1 MVYVLVHG
9 KRYDIT
15 HAASVMPILTDLTKQ
30 RVDRLQM
37 INQGIHEDL
46 HLYTIFVLGESAAE
60 RRRIQ
65 ENLEKEPRWKSCKFS
80 ANECSR

>member
-1 MVYVLVHG
+1 
-9 KRYDIT
+9 
-15 HAASVMPILTDLTKQ
+15 MPLLTDLTKHK
-30 RVDRLQM
+30 VNRLQM

-46 HLYTIFVLGESAAE
+46 HLCKIFVLGESAAE